1 MILIV
6 FIFEFDGI
14 FCAFKR
20 FKKHKRI
27 RETIINRYGFSVFT
41 KISSFKF
48 ITYSKNQFKSTG
60 QIMEQNVLKGTTT
73 VGVICTDGIV
83 LASERR
89 ATMGHFIASREAK
102 KVYQIGDTIGLTIAG
117 SVGDAQQIVRAMTV
131 ESKLYEMRRK
141 EPVTIKGLTTMLANT
156 LNSNRYYPYSVQL
169 LIGGVDKNGP
179 SLYSLDAM
187 GGTIEET
194 KAVSTGSG
202 SPIAYGVLEDNY
214 KEGMTVD
221 EGAELAIRALHNAM
235 KRDSASGDAISVAII
250 SKGTFARM
258 SEEDVAKYRKTL
270 N

>member
-1 MILIV
+1 
-6 FIFEFDGI
+6 
-14 FCAFKR
+14 
-20 FKKHKRI
+20 
-27 RETIINRYGFSVFT
+27 
-41 KISSFKF
+41 
-48 ITYSKNQFKSTG
+48 
-60 QIMEQNVLKGTTT
+60 MEQEILKGTTT

-102 KVYQIGDTIGLTIAG
+102 KVYKIGDTIGLTIAG
-117 SVGDAQQIVRAMTV
+117 SVGDAQQIVRILTV

-141 EPVTIKGLTTMLANT
+141 ENVTIKGLTTLLSNT
-156 LNSNRYYPYSVQL
+156 LNSNRHYPYSVQI

-179 SLYSLDAM
+179 AIYSLDAM
-187 GGTIEET
+187 GGTIEES

-214 KEGMTVD
+214 RDEMTTD

-235 KRDSASGDAISVAII
+235 KRDAASGDAISVVKIKNG
-250 SKGTFARM
+250 SFTRM
-258 SEEDVAKYRKTL
+258 DEEEIKEYRKSL